1 MRFSVLTLF
10 PETFDSW
17 LSTSLFGKAVESGL
31 LRVDL
36 INFRDH
42 AEGRHRVVDDT
53 PFGGGAG
60 MVIKVEPVARALDE
74 LKEQD
79 PKVHTVLL
87 TPQGSPLNQGI
98 ARRLSGRTH
107 LALICGRYE
116 GFDERIRSL
125 VDEELSIGDYVL
137 SGGEA
142 AAWVLMETVSR
153 LIPGVMG
160 SDRSAKEESFSD
172 DGLLEHP
179 QYTRPRVFR
188 GMQVPEVL
196 LSGDHASIARWRRRQ
211 ALMRTLKRRPDLA
224 AGIDLTDEERA
235 WLKEQVQS

>member
-10 PETFDSW
+10 PEMFDS
-17 LSTSLFGKAVESGL
+17 LLTTSLFGKAVESGL

-42 AEGRHRVVDDT
+42 AEGRHRVVDDA

-74 LKEQD
+74 LKMQD

-87 TPQGSPLNQGI
+87 TPQGSLLDQRV
-98 ARRLSGRTH
+98 ARRLSDLSH

-116 GFDERIRSL
+116 GVDERVRTL
-125 VDEELSIGDYVL
+125 VNEELSIGDYVL

-142 AAWVLMETVSR
+142 AAWVLMETLSR

-160 SDRSAKEESFSD
+160 SDQSVEEESFGD
-172 DGLLEHP
+172 EGLLEHP

-188 GMQVPEVL
+188 GMPVPEVL
-196 LSGDHASIARWRRRQ
+196 LSGDHSTIARWRRRQ

-224 AGIDLTDEERA
+224 SGIDLTDEERM
-235 WLKEQVQS
+235 WLKEQGQS